1 LDKAEEMNKSMAVQL
16 QQESES
22 SDGKLNE
29 SIKDIQ
35 TLTQINQALQQKL
48 GKHEEEHLQCGLFMD
63 QVTAEL
69 ALLAKDNKTL
79 LTANQEL
86 NSILLEMETD
96 TALNEERARK
106 ALIDLDLARIEI
118 AQLKA
123 AKETADLEIFQLVET
138 LVSKDV
144 DMVLFTNDK
153 DNKFVVAQPAPSA
166 DVPKVSTGMVKV
178 ADQTVEA
185 LIITQEEVAIG
196 IKDSF
201 NPVEQ
206 KIPATPV
213 SRTLRNKLNGK
224 RYTIVI
230 LGCAPSSLAPIFPPS
245 LRNYLMYLMRVL
257 PRPASALHLRTS
269 LSRSTHCP
277 KTKNANRLFQ
287 DQLPPTIRKS
297 PLYCHPLLN
306 IMSKP
311 QTPTCELIQPMIL
324 SAKCMARSTV
334 R

>member
-1 LDKAEEMNKSMAVQL
+1 MNKSMAVQL

-22 SDGKLNE
+22 SDDKLNE

-35 TLTQINQALQQKL
+35 TLTQINQALRQKL

-79 LTANQEL
+79 LTANQQL
-86 NSILLEMETD
+86 NSILREMETD
-96 TALNEERARK
+96 AALNEERARK

-123 AKETADLEIFQLVET
+123 AKETADIEIFQLVET

-153 DNKFVVAQPAPSA
+153 DNKFVVAQPAA
-166 DVPKVSTGMVKV
+166 DVPKVSTGMVEV
-178 ADQTVEA
+178 ADQIVEA

-213 SRTLRNKLNGK
+213 SRTLKNELNGK
-224 RYTIVI
+224 PYTIVI

-245 LRNYLMYLMRVL
+245 LRNYLMHLMRVL
-257 PRPASALHLRTS
+257 PRPASALQLRTS
-269 LSRSTHCP
+269 LSMSTHCL

-297 PLYCHPLLN
+297 PLHCHPLLN
-306 IMSKP
+306 IMSKL
-311 QTPTCELIQPMIL
+311 QTPTCQLIQPMIL